1 MDKFSSIFLEPESKK
16 LVYLTSNKIE
26 DITQETLD
34 KKFYKEEVS
43 YIPVFKSIKGQHL
56 GTFSRKKYF
65 LLKLKRKRFN
75 PFEILDD
82 KIHVVD
88 LNDNL
93 FDVLKRLKDSSGL
106 ILKINGEHKKFISP
120 RTVSNS
126 FEHYTSKIIL
136 IESIEIKI
144 REIIKKYKINFIDSL
159 KILNQHHKNNNDEL
173 KGVDDLTFF
182 DYNLIFNDNW
192 DNLKFLNLVSK
203 SDFLGN
209 LNVVSQYRNDLFH
222 FRNKLDFEEKP
233 FKDLIKDLTY

>member
-1 MDKFSSIFLEPESKK
+1 MDKFSSIFLEPESKE
-16 LVYLTSNKIE
+16 LIYLISNKIE
-26 DITQETLD
+26 DITKETLD

-43 YIPVFKSIKGQHL
+43 YIPVFKSIKGQYL

-82 KIHVVD
+82 KIHIVD

-93 FDVLKRLKDSSGL
+93 FDVLKKLKGSSGL

-126 FEHYTSKIIL
+126 FEEYASKIIL

-159 KILNQHHKNNNDEL
+159 KIKNHHYKNNNDEL

-182 DYNLIFNDNW
+182 DYNLIFNENW
-192 DNLKFLNLVSK
+192 NKFKFSKLVSK
-203 SDFLGN
+203 SEFLDS

-222 FRNKLDFEEKP
+222 FKNKLDFKEKP
-233 FKDLIKDLTY
+233 FKDLKKYLTY